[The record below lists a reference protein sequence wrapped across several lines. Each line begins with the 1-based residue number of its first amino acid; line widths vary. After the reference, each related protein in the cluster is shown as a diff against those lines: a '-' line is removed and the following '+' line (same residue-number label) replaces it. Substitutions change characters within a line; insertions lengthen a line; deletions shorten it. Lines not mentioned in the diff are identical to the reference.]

1 MRPRENDSN
10 ISILLERETYHRDYF
25 SCNFE
30 KHCTGTYKVC
40 LNKKER
46 KKRKRKRKMKK
57 KEKER
62 EEEEGK
68 KSRGTDSRDIY
79 CCPRGPVTATS
90 VNYVRI

>member
-1 MRPRENDSN
+1 MRPRANDSN

-46 KKRKRKRKMKK
+46 KRRRGRGRRKRRKEKKKK
-57 KEKER
+57 KEKNH
-62 EEEEGK
+62 EGPILVIFIVALA
-68 KSRGTDSRDIY
+68 DL
-79 CCPRGPVTATS
+79 
-90 VNYVRI
+90 